1 MPFTFREFDHGL
13 EMVDYLNGV
22 VYSKPLPFDQAFD
35 VGGLTVIIGA
45 TTVTFVGTGLRLNKI
60 VDQIN
65 AVSAGSASIRTL
77 GQRLNIL
84 AFVKNSDVV
93 KGTGTA
99 NAILGLPAVDQTV
112 GASAV
117 TKAEI
122 VSVFPR
128 TDQRIGVIHE

>member
-1 MPFTFREFDHGL
+1 MSFTFREFDHGL

-22 VYSKPLPFDQAFD
+22 IYSKPFTSDQTFD
-35 VGGLTVIIGA
+35 VGGLTVVIGA
-45 TTVTFVGTGLRLNKI
+45 TTVTFVGNGLRLNKI
-60 VDQIN
+60 VEQIN
-65 AVSAGSASIRTL
+65 TSSAGSSSIRTF
-77 GQRLNIL
+77 GQRMNVL
-84 AFVKNSDVV
+84 AFVKASDVV

-117 TKAEI
+117 AKADI

-128 TDQRIGVIHE
+128 ADQRIGVIHE